1 MFFQNTLILS
11 LATSV
16 LATQSHG
23 IRSHPRYNQPRFN
36 RLDRRFT
43 FPLPESQGSET
54 FSEPY
59 VVSGNETFDGGMK
72 TFGRGVSCS
81 EGEGGDS
88 DAVFMVENGGTLKN
102 LIIGADQIEGVH
114 CEGSCTIEN
123 VWWEAVCED
132 ALSLKTGSGPFTV
145 IGGGAQGAQDKVIQH
160 NGGGTVSISG
170 FTVYNFGKLYRSCG
184 NCDEMYERHV
194 TIEGVTAVEGSS
206 TLVGINSNYGDTAT
220 IKSDTCVEGVE
231 TVCAEYEG
239 NDTGDEPEKISEG
252 PSSACQYSDPLPAC

>member
-1 MFFQNTLILS
+1 MFFKQALLLT

-54 FSEPY
+54 FSEPH

-123 VWWEAVCED
+123 VWWEAVCEGTPIHD
-132 ALSLKTGSGPFTV
+132 FPLKILYCLSFPLFLARSPLL
-145 IGGGAQGAQDKVIQH
+145 
-160 NGGGTVSISG
+160 SIS
-170 FTVYNFGKLYRSCG
+170 N
-184 NCDEMYERHV
+184 
-194 TIEGVTAVEGSS
+194 S
-206 TLVGINSNYGDTAT
+206 TS
-220 IKSDTCVEGVE
+220 
-231 TVCAEYEG
+231 
-239 NDTGDEPEKISEG
+239 
-252 PSSACQYSDPLPAC
+252 